1 MRDGLVWADT
11 SLPPLE
17 PIRIII
23 KITRRSLWPWLPS
36 ISIRNPSLSP
46 SGRSETSFSITRLA
60 LCLGEQVATATSPNG
75 DISTVDICFFAC
87 LSVCACLSVFAFS
100 VLLFLFRLQERE
112 PDSLIQIPDP
122 YKSGGLYTPGPRNS
136 LENRD
141 TLASPS
147 SPIKRKERGRG
158 SSTNK
163 KIKALPCLF
172 IGLFMGVRILERLS
186 RLLIGTGYS
195 ISGLHVEF
203 SLAWQ
208 QLPALLIFCYRRECL
223 WSFFNWGASKPSDW
237 STAAS

>member
-1 MRDGLVWADT
+1 M
-11 SLPPLE
+11 
-17 PIRIII
+17 
-23 KITRRSLWPWLPS
+23 
-36 ISIRNPSLSP
+36 
-46 SGRSETSFSITRLA
+46 SGRTGCHGNIAQRRHFRLWIFA
-60 LCLGEQVATATSPNG
+60 SSP
-75 DISTVDICFFAC
+75 VC
-87 LSVCACLSVFAFS
+87 LSVPVSLALPAVY
-100 VLLFLFRLQERE
+100 LFGLQGRE

-122 YKSGGLYTPGPRNS
+122 YKLGGLYTPGPRNS

-147 SPIKRKERGRG
+147 SPIKCKERGRG
-158 SSTNK
+158 NPTNK

-208 QLPALLIFCYRRECL
+208 QLPALLIFL
-223 WSFFNWGASKPSDW
+223 LPSRVPMELF
-237 STAAS
+237 